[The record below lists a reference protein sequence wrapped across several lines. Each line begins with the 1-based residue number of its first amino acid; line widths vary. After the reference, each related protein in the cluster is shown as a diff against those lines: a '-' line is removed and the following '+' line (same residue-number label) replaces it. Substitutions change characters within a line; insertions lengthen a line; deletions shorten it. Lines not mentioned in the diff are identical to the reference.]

1 MPNVVGWSAKKNAG
15 SGVLKRVA
23 LLLGT
28 TRNPNPCNLHRRSQW
43 LRSSLRPLLDT
54 RASGTQEQ
62 ETTLQ
67 HPTPCELLA
76 SIKRIYEKKAS
87 GASLERRHVLKI
99 NWNGPLFGNAPS
111 PGKKQQLPVV
121 RGLAVGAL

>member
-1 MPNVVGWSAKKNAG
+1 MAEIEFTPLIGYA
-15 SGVLKRVA
+15 RV
-23 LLLGT
+23 
-28 TRNPNPCNLHRRSQW
+28 S
-43 LRSSLRPLLDT
+43 
-54 RASGTQEQ
+54 TQEQ

-67 HPTPCELLA
+67 LDALRA
-76 SIKRIYEKKAS
+76 AGVSKIYEEKAS